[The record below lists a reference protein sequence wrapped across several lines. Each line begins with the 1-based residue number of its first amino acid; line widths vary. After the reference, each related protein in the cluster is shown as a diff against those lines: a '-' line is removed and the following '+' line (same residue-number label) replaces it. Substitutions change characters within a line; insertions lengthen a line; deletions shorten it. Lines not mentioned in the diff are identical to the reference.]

1 MSFLQSSVMDK
12 PTPQIRSF
20 TAHSARVLPARIE
33 LTDRHIIAF
42 GIYEY
47 VSADLLLSRS
57 VVEGTFKQ
65 TADHPIRLMLL

>member
-1 MSFLQSSVMDK
+1 M
-12 PTPQIRSF
+12 
-20 TAHSARVLPARIE
+20 PARIE
-33 LTDRHIIAF
+33 LTDRHFIAF